1 MRSVWCCMRGMAA
14 LAVVF
19 GCVAPDQIFVKFQA
33 PGRLSGGLYS
43 DGQTLEFSSTSTAP
57 LLADVT
63 LQTTALRFDTHFDY
77 DNAQV
82 TLDGHGSALD
92 WATHAMLLDAVT
104 GRAESVGADLASLP
118 LEEQALYASLV
129 MWEQSGGIAVD
140 QLAIP
145 IERRTRAAPGLE
157 ARGLEA
163 QPTLVRDGTADDAR
177 SGEAI
182 PCVTPGASYALFD
195 EPTTAVAGAALL
207 PRMLTADLADCDGLC
222 GLGCAQLTPQPMWTL
237 HCLEL
242 DACCKATD
250 SPDCWAPSGECSVEY
265 QRALGDFVRG
275 LDPKGEYCPASAE
288 ALPALAPG

>member
-1 MRSVWCCMRGMAA
+1 MRSVWCCTGGVAV

-19 GCVAPDQIFVKFQA
+19 GCVSPDQIFVKFQA

-43 DGQTLEFSSTSTAP
+43 DGQTLEFSSTSAAP
-57 LLADVT
+57 LVADVT

-77 DNAQV
+77 DAGQV

-92 WATHAMLLDAVT
+92 WSTHAMLLDAVT

-118 LEEQALYASLV
+118 LEEQALYAALV
-129 MWEQSGGIAVD
+129 MWEQSGGITVD
-140 QLAIP
+140 QLSIAID
-145 IERRTRAAPGLE
+145 RRTREARSLE
-157 ARGLEA
+157 APLS
-163 QPTLVRDGTADDAR
+163 LVGGGIEDKAL
-177 SGEAI
+177 SGGAI

-195 EPTTAVAGAALL
+195 DTTPDVAGAALL
-207 PRMLTADLADCDGLC
+207 PRVLTADTAECDGLC
-222 GLGCAQLTPQPMWTL
+222 GPGCAQLTPRPMWTL

-250 SPDCWAPSGECSVEY
+250 SPDCWAPSGECSAEY

-275 LDPKGEYCPASAE
+275 LDPEGEYCPAAGGVLST
-288 ALPALAPG
+288 GH